1 MVIMKHCPKPP
12 TYDAVLAAIGAATSA
27 RGARRTAHRHRVLHG
42 QQREA
47 LEAASEERRRALRDG
62 EELAA

>member
-27 RGARRTAHRHRVLHG
+27 AVLAEVRAATAFFTG
-42 QQREA
+42 NQREA
-47 LEAASEERRRALRDG
+47 LEAAIEERRRALHDG
-62 EELAA
+62 EDLGA

>member
-27 RGARRTAHRHRVLHG
+27 AVLAEVRAAAAFFTG
-42 QQREA
+42 NQCEA
-47 LEAASEERRRALRDG
+47 LEAAIEERRCALHDG
-62 EELAA
+62 EDLGA